1 MTAIDAFTP
10 LPDHNQLP
18 CEDGTFVK
26 NFQEHPQSLLLT
38 DSIYPVLNRVHPDGQ
53 FCIGQDSGIYWRLT
67 DPPQR
72 GAEAPDWF
80 YVGNVPPALDGQ
92 ARRSYVLWQE
102 IIPPQIV
109 IEFVSGTGA
118 EERDRT
124 PWTGKFWVY
133 ETAIRPAYYAI
144 YEVKKASVEVYVLQ
158 KNKYHLLSANER
170 GHFPIEELGV
180 ELGIWPGV
188 YQGMDLPWLR
198 WWDAAGHLLL
208 NGEERA
214 EQERQRAEQERQRA
228 EQERQR
234 AEQERQRAEQEHQRA
249 EQECQRAEQERQRA
263 EQEQTRNQKL
273 IAKLKELGVDPD
285 SIL

>member
-1 MTAIDAFTP
+1 
-10 LPDHNQLP
+10 
-18 CEDGTFVK
+18 VK
-26 NFQEHPQSLLLT
+26 NFQEHPQSIVLT
-38 DSIYPVLNRVHPDGQ
+38 ESIRPVLNRVHPEGDY
-53 FCIGQDSGIYWRLT
+53 CIGQDSGIYWRLT

-80 YVGNVPPALDGQ
+80 YVGNVPPTLDGQ

-118 EERDRT
+118 EERDKCAEADRT

-144 YEVKKASVEVYVLQ
+144 YEVKKAAVEVYVLQ
-158 KNKYHLLSANER
+158 KNKYQLLPANER

-180 ELGIWPGV
+180 ELGIWPGI

-198 WWDAAGHLLL
+198 WWDAEGHLLL
-208 NGEERA
+208 HGEERA
-214 EQERQRAEQERQRA
+214 DQEHQRAN
-228 EQERQR
+228 
-234 AEQERQRAEQEHQRA
+234 QEHQRA
-249 EQECQRAEQERQRA
+249 EQEHQRAEQERQRA
-263 EQEQTRNQKL
+263 EQEQAKNQKL
-273 IAKLKELGVDPD
+273 IAKLQELGVDPD
-285 SIL
+285 SIF